1 MAAYSVSPGAPGRR
15 AGRREMAVAAFLPK
29 NGRERLAGAGAD
41 MLRAVPRV
49 HPETGVQRVSGR
61 LMAAGPDE
69 HLHTFEDEQGQVS
82 EVAERIL
89 ELVDGR
95 RTVADIVA
103 VLCEEFEVEPQ
114 ACREDTVAFVS
125 LLVKKKVLLL
135 GP

>member
-1 MAAYSVSPGAPGRR
+1 MAAYFVSPGGPL
-15 AGRREMAVAAFLPK
+15 AGGKEF
-29 NGRERLAGAGAD
+29 ERLASASQDVLGAI
-41 MLRAVPRV
+41 PRL
-49 HPETGVQRVSGR
+49 HPEAGLQRVSGR

-69 HLHTFEDEQGQVS
+69 FLHTFEDAQGRVS

-103 VLCEEFEVEPQ
+103 VLCDEFEVELQ
-114 ACREDTVAFVS
+114 ACREDTAAFVK
-125 LLVKKKVLLL
+125 LLVEKKVLVL

>member
-1 MAAYSVSPGAPGRR
+1 MAAHFVSPGGPL
-15 AGRREMAVAAFLPK
+15 AGGKEF
-29 NGRERLAGAGAD
+29 ERLASASQD
-41 MLRAVPRV
+41 VLRAIPRL
-49 HPETGVQRVSGR
+49 HPEAGLQRVSGR

-69 HLHTFEDEQGQVS
+69 FLHTFEDAQGRVS

-103 VLCEEFEVEPQ
+103 VLCDEFEVEPQ
-114 ACREDTVAFVS
+114 ACREDTAAFVR
-125 LLVKKKVLLL
+125 LLVEKKVLVL